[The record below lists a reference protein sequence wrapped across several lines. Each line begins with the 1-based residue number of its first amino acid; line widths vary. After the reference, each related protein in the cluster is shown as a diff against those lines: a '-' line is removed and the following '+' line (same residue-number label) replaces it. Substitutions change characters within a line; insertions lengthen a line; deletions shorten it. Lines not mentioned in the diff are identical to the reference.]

1 MDEELGLPLCVF
13 CRTRRTKYKCVLCDS
28 VACNIC
34 TNAVG
39 EDHEDFD
46 EDSKRSEFAK
56 TVKVATH
63 YQNVLPTLHVKCK
76 RRYFLCLVEVT
87 KDPSCPLI

>member
-28 VACNIC
+28 VRMRSVKTTRITTKKA
-34 TNAVG
+34 
-39 EDHEDFD
+39 
-46 EDSKRSEFAK
+46 KRSVFAK
-56 TVKVATH
+56 TVKVAAH

-76 RRYFLCLVEVT
+76 RRCFLCLVEVT